1 MMLGSLVCFDYI
13 SNYASFFAFEPNVS
27 DEVTTLEMTKSQPRV
42 KRICLPSIL
51 SNNKIELKRFV
62 RLTICQKNYN
72 PF

>member
-42 KRICLPSIL
+42 KRICVSQASYQTTKL
-51 SNNKIELKRFV
+51 NLKD
-62 RLTICQKNYN
+62 LLG
-72 PF
+72 